1 MGIQNVKKFMTAS
14 ERKMK
19 RNQHLILV
27 MYVKE
32 YGKALTQNS
41 IKPQVAM
48 EQIAEMLEL
57 SFITVRR
64 YLISKGVYIDRY
76 KFLETSHLT
85 EDDFKEDIYLI

>member
-1 MGIQNVKKFMTAS
+1 
-14 ERKMK
+14 
-19 RNQHLILV
+19 
-27 MYVKE
+27 
-32 YGKALTQNS
+32 
-41 IKPQVAM
+41 M

-76 KFLETSHLT
+76 KFLKTSHLT

>member
-1 MGIQNVKKFMTAS
+1 
-14 ERKMK
+14 
-19 RNQHLILV
+19 
-27 MYVKE
+27 
-32 YGKALTQNS
+32 
-41 IKPQVAM
+41 M

-85 EDDFKEDIYLI
+85 EDDFKEDIYLINVSSMNYKCL